1 MPMDML
7 TPTCLLVQREGELY
21 QIARLCAQTPL
32 GIKEAVVHVH
42 LDGRTRRT
50 PLSVGTDGLTGEVEV
65 PCIQSAQMLTLCI
78 HTPEGGE
85 LLKQTMLWE
94 PPHRRGGML
103 CPGDSPRSGLYPGD

>member
-42 LDGRTRRT
+42 LDGGRAGRLYRSART
-50 PLSVGTDGLTGEVEV
+50 G
-65 PCIQSAQMLTLCI
+65 
-78 HTPEGGE
+78 
-85 LLKQTMLWE
+85 
-94 PPHRRGGML
+94 
-103 CPGDSPRSGLYPGD
+103 